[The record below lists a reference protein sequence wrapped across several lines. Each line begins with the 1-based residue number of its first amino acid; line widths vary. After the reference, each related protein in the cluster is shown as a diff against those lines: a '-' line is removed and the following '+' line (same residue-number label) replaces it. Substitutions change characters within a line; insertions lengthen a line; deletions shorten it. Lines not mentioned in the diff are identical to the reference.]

1 MKISSLGAALRPVVA
16 VAGLSLA
23 GLAAPTL
30 AAGLMTPVGGADA
43 LTLEEQHVEV
53 VVESGFT
60 VTSVEQRF
68 SNPHPHD
75 LDALYR
81 FPIPHD
87 AAVGEFTY
95 WIDDVPVHAEVLER
109 GAARDLHEAEK
120 SAGRETALVE
130 QDGFKSFDMAVSP
143 VRADDEVRVRLVYLQ
158 ESAVD
163 HAIGRYVY
171 PLENGGTD
179 ERTAAFWSRDERV
192 EGAFS
197 FRMRIRSGYPID
209 AVRVPNGRATVS
221 DLGNGEW
228 QVEIDATSGAGAAV
242 GDGLDD
248 RALRAAND
256 ADRTL
261 APGLPVPERLPMSA
275 ARTTGN
281 AHGPAFLQAEAMI
294 ESGARGG
301 RGGAPAASPA
311 SPASPP
317 AWRLDSDI
325 VVYWRLAENLPGAID
340 LISYRAPGASEGSFL
355 LTLTP
360 GIDLAPITE
369 GRDWLFVLDTSGSM
383 AGKFASLADGVSRT
397 IESLDAGDRFR
408 IVTFSDRARSLS
420 RGYVEVNEASVRRA
434 LADVRA
440 LSAGGS
446 TNLFDGLKEALGGID
461 DERTSAIVLV
471 TDGVANVGPTKMSRF
486 LKLLEPYDVR
496 LFTAVMGNEA
506 NRPLLEG
513 LTRHSDGFA
522 IQVSNDDD
530 LAGLV
535 VQAVSKVTHEA
546 MHDVAIDIDGVD
558 VHEVLPAAFRRVYRG
573 QQLVLSGRYRG
584 AGEAE
589 LTIEADVSGERRRYR
604 SGLAFPA
611 EDTTWPE
618 LERLAGFARIRAL
631 QHQEELL
638 GATDDSRRA
647 ITDVALA
654 HGLVTE
660 HTSLVVVREEVFAA
674 NGIARDNGERV
685 ERERAARASRAAA
698 PPVATR
704 QDAASPAFA
713 APRATTSNGGGSLG
727 GWLLGLL
734 GLLVAI
740 RTVLSVNDRLRGRG

>member
-1 MKISSLGAALRPVVA
+1 MKRPSPRAFVRRTLAAASLAF
-16 VAGLSLA
+16 A
-23 GLAAPTL
+23 GLATSTH
-30 AAGLMTPVGGADA
+30 AAGLMTPVGGAEP
-43 LTLEEQHVEV
+43 LVLEEQHVEV

-68 SNPHPHD
+68 GNPHPHD

-81 FPIPHD
+81 FPIPKD

-109 GAARDLHEAEK
+109 KAARELHETEK
-120 SAGRETALVE
+120 GAGRETALVE
-130 QDGFKSFDMAVSP
+130 QDGFQAFDMHVSP
-143 VRADDEVRVRLVYLQ
+143 VRADGDVRVRLVYLQ
-158 ESAVD
+158 ETAID
-163 HAIGRYVY
+163 HAVGRYLY
-171 PLENGGTD
+171 PLEDGGTD
-179 ERTAAFWSRDERV
+179 EATDAFWTRDEAV
-192 EGAFS
+192 AGAFS

-209 AVRVPNGRATVS
+209 AVRVPNGRATVT

-228 QVEIDATSGAGAAV
+228 EVAIDATTGGGASV

-248 RALRAAND
+248 VSLREVND
-256 ADRTL
+256 AGRTI
-261 APGLPVPERLPMSA
+261 APDVIGRLPMSSA
-275 ARTTGN
+275 TTGN
-281 AHGPAFLQAEAMI
+281 AHGPVFLQAEAMI
-294 ESGARGG
+294 ERGGSSG
-301 RGGAPAASPA
+301 RGGTPPSSPTVTAPA
-311 SPASPP
+311 P
-317 AWRLDSDI
+317 AWRLDRDI
-325 VVYWRLAENLPGAID
+325 VVYWRLAEDLPGAVD
-340 LISYRAPGASEGSFL
+340 LVSYRAPGADEGSFL

-383 AGKFASLADGVSRT
+383 AGKFPALADGVGRT
-397 IESLDAGDRFR
+397 IESLNPGDRFR
-408 IVTFSDRARSLS
+408 IVTFSDRARALS
-420 RGYVEVNEASVRRA
+420 RGYVDVNDASVRKA
-434 LADVRA
+434 LADVRN

-446 TNLFDGLKEALGGID
+446 TNLFDGLKEALSGID

-486 LKLLEPYDVR
+486 LELLEPYDVR
-496 LFTAVMGNEA
+496 LFTAVMGNGA

-522 IQVSNDDD
+522 IEVSNDDD

-546 MHDVAIDIDGVD
+546 LHDVDIDIDGIDVRD
-558 VHEVLPAAFRRVYRG
+558 VHPATFRRVYRG

-584 AGEAE
+584 AGNAE

-618 LERLAGFARIRAL
+618 LERLAAFARIRAL
-631 QHQEELL
+631 QHDEALI

-674 NGIARDNGERV
+674 EGIERTNAERV
-685 ERERAARASRAAA
+685 ERERAARTSRAAA
-698 PPVATR
+698 PVVSTR
-704 QDAASPAFA
+704 QDASTPAFP

-727 GWLLGLL
+727 GWTLALLGLL
-734 GLLVAI
+734 AAI
-740 RTVLSVNDRLRGRG
+740 RLGLSLNDRRREAR